1 MTSPSK
7 QAGRA
12 TGPVPITTTARFV
25 VPGRERAAEPAAD
38 SQRAESPGRV
48 PRVARLMAL
57 AIRFDGLVREGA
69 VSTQADLAAVGHV
82 TRARVT
88 QIMNLLNLAPD
99 IQEAILFLPP
109 IESGRDPIR
118 ELQLRP
124 LTLVPDW
131 RKQRRMWEDV
141 HSRTTPSQVRVTTAP
156 AQALGPPA

>member
-88 QIMNLLNLAPD
+88 QIMNLLHLAPD
-99 IQEAILFLPP
+99 LQEAILFMPLVTR
-109 IESGRDPIR
+109 GRDPVT
-118 ELQLRP
+118 EHDLRP
-124 LTLVPDW
+124 IAAEVDW
-131 RKQRRMWEDV
+131 GRQRRLWRRAYQTLAAETR
-141 HSRTTPSQVRVTTAP
+141 HLAANPR
-156 AQALGPPA
+156 